1 MKMFNKELF
10 TLLGIYLVVLFGIVV
25 ISTVSTSKTEAK
37 SNYTKYVDTVIKV
50 DTLVNVKDKTVLIIG
65 DSHSAN
71 NTSGWQKVLCDKT
84 GMKMINAS
92 VGGKT
97 TYWMLDMALYKINDK
112 IDYCF
117 VYGGANDMYSSG
129 IKPVHALR
137 NIQGI
142 VRMCNGRGV
151 KCFVLT
157 GFDPV
162 KCTRTNNPNYPG
174 RYTKLQ
180 QMMLDSIKDATVIDT
195 RVVNIKD
202 CWDNLCHMA
211 PSGHKKIAEK
221 IIQDTKFRVIK

>member
-1 MKMFNKELF
+1 MS
-10 TLLGIYLVVLFGIVV
+10 IYLLIIFGMIASSTAT
-25 ISTVSTSKTEAK
+25 STVTTNPPQKITQ
-37 SNYTKYVDTVIKV
+37 DTVIIPK
-50 DTLVNVKDKTVLIIG
+50 DTLVSVKDKTALIIG

-71 NTSGWQKVLCDKT
+71 NTNGWQKVLCDKT

-174 RYTKLQ
+174 RYAKLQ

>member
-1 MKMFNKELF
+1 MFKKELY
-10 TLLGIYLVVLFGIVV
+10 TLMSIYLLIIFGMIASSTAT
-25 ISTVSTSKTEAK
+25 STVTTNPPQKITQ
-37 SNYTKYVDTVIKV
+37 DTVIIPK
-50 DTLVNVKDKTVLIIG
+50 DTLVSVKDKTALIIG

-71 NTSGWQKVLCDKT
+71 NTNGWQKVLCDKT

-174 RYTKLQ
+174 RYAKLQ

-221 IIQDTKFRVIK
+221 IIHDGKFRTIK

>member
-1 MKMFNKELF
+1 MFKKELY
-10 TLLGIYLVVLFGIVV
+10 TLMSIYLLIIFGMIASSTAT
-25 ISTVSTSKTEAK
+25 STVTTNPPQKITQ
-37 SNYTKYVDTVIKV
+37 DTVIIPK
-50 DTLVNVKDKTVLIIG
+50 DTLVSVKDKTALIIG

-71 NTSGWQKVLCDKT
+71 NTNGWQKVLCDKT

-174 RYTKLQ
+174 RYAKLQ

>member
-1 MKMFNKELF
+1 MFKKELY
-10 TLLGIYLVVLFGIVV
+10 TLMSIYLLIIFGMIASSTAT
-25 ISTVSTSKTEAK
+25 STVTTNPPQKITQ
-37 SNYTKYVDTVIKV
+37 DTVIIPK
-50 DTLVNVKDKTVLIIG
+50 DTLVSVKDKTALIIG

-174 RYTKLQ
+174 RYAKLQ